1 MLYCKDNSI
10 GERNMAEKIIG
21 VYKITNTITGDFYIG
36 SSKDVKQRWAVHK
49 CQSTWKN
56 HPNNTM
62 YLDMQK
68 YSVDKFELQI
78 LEEVESEHLK
88 EKEQQFIET
97 LKPTYNNYNAKGL
110 NIERYKDYQK
120 EYQKEYQKDYQK
132 TDKYKEYMKE
142 YHRKYDKEYHNQL
155 CSYNG
160 ETLTLNALSQR
171 FSKAGIEHP
180 NIEAKKYIIIKE
192 SKNPIEFYDVYP

>member
-1 MLYCKDNSI
+1 M
-10 GERNMAEKIIG
+10 
-21 VYKITNTITGDFYIG
+21 
-36 SSKDVKQRWAVHK
+36 
-49 CQSTWKN
+49 
-56 HPNNTM
+56 
-62 YLDMQK
+62 
-68 YSVDKFELQI
+68 
-78 LEEVESEHLK
+78 
-88 EKEQQFIET
+88 
-97 LKPTYNNYNAKGL
+97 

-180 NIEAKKYIIIKE
+180 NIEAKKYLL
-192 SKNPIEFYDVYP
+192 